1 MIQKHL
7 TPADFEQMLDALEE
21 YTNGMPKREIM
32 KKVLQLQFERD
43 CAMSFA
49 DAFCTS
55 TGDIT
60 DIVNGFNQ
68 FQKFVGEA

>member
-7 TPADFEQMLDALEE
+7 TPADFERMLDALEE
-21 YTNGMPKREIM
+21 HTDGMPKREVM

-55 TGDIT
+55 TGNIT
-60 DIVNGFNQ
+60 DIVKGFHQ
-68 FQKFVGEA
+68 FKEFIGDS